1 MDRDDIARL
10 DAIFPTMRSSL
21 LTAVLRIVRDA
32 AVAEELTH
40 DAYLRARKAMEASSP
55 RHIEAFLWQTAR
67 NLALDHVRWKK
78 VRSGTEP
85 LETTLAGEQPYAD
98 PQPSAEDHAIQKDHL
113 RVVAEALQ
121 KLPPRA
127 QQVWIL
133 SRVEGWPYPR
143 IAAHLGV
150 SPNTVFNDIKMVMAL
165 LVELRRKMDVE

>member
-1 MDRDDIARL
+1 MNRDIARL
-10 DAIFPTMRSSL
+10 DAIFPEMRAAL
-21 LTAVLRIVRDA
+21 LQSVLRVVRDA

-40 DAYLRARKAMEASSP
+40 DAYLRARKALQTSTP
-55 RHIEAFLWQTAR
+55 RHLEAFLWQTAR

-78 VRSGTEP
+78 VRGGT
-85 LETTLAGEQPYAD
+85 ASFDDVVGVEQVFAD
-98 PQPSAEDHAIQKDHL
+98 PQPSAEDRAIQKDNL
-113 RVVAEALQ
+113 RMVGDALQ

-127 QQVWIL
+127 QKVWIL

-165 LVELRRKMDVE
+165 LVDLRRKMDAE